1 MLSGKLSKLLFWM
14 LTTTA
19 FRAVNCRDVRETM
32 SPKVVK
38 GKFFAAHHEG
48 VFPPLVN
55 ETEIQISTWLFF
67 FLHSRCL
74 HVMCV
79 HCLWAAL
86 SSPLARE
93 RFQKPGNTRKRPV
106 AINAISNETGIGARA
121 RCGRNYGTFPMGVRR
136 VAMLGMGA
144 KFVFHSPHR
153 NGVLCLPSNLH
164 RALRA
169 DTIIPLN
176 IPARN
181 TDSIQ

>member
-55 ETEIQISTWLFF
+55 ETEIQIPTWLF

-79 HCLWAAL
+79 HCLWAPL

-144 KFVFHSPHR
+144 KFVFYSPHR

-169 DTIIPLN
+169 DIIIPLN

>member
-1 MLSGKLSKLLFWM
+1 MPLIVGTAEKPCLLKLWRVSSLPP
-14 LTTTA
+14 
-19 FRAVNCRDVRETM
+19 TM
-32 SPKVVK
+32 KGFFPRWWTKPKY
-38 GKFFAAHHEG
+38 KF
-48 VFPPLVN
+48 PLG
-55 ETEIQISTWLFF
+55 FF

-169 DTIIPLN
+169 DIIIPLN